1 MHQPTARARSA
12 RAPTPSVSLRLF
24 VQLLVVVGIGV
35 LVPSVVAAVKTP
47 QPLWW
52 LLFAAMG
59 ILTGPF
65 KVSFASIEARIS
77 VADTFYIASAILFGP
92 GPATVA
98 LAADCVIIAWRCKDP
113 WYRLAFNTEAPAFS
127 LWVGA

>member
-1 MHQPTARARSA
+1 MRPQPIRATAPAVA
-12 RAPTPSVSLRLF
+12 MPSSSLRLY
-24 VQLLVVVGIGV
+24 VQILMVVGVSV
-35 LVPSVVAAVKTP
+35 LAPSIVAAVKTP
-47 QPLWW
+47 RPLWW
-52 LLFAAMG
+52 LLLAAMA

-98 LAADCVIIAWRCKDP
+98 LAVDCALIGRRCKDP
-113 WYRLAFNTEAPAFS
+113 WYRL
-127 LWVGA
+127 